1 MVGIPARRR
10 TPCSAVREARDHRSF
25 GRPSSDFGASW
36 SPLLHRPLRF
46 LIHDRDSRYGA
57 GFDHRI
63 DRVPWRGV
71 AEWPPRSSGMGR
83 IGQLAIA
90 GKLTAGSLPNG
101 AMVSSV
107 MYRPRWTAHGDVA
120 EWLKAVC

>member
-1 MVGIPARRR
+1 LL
-10 TPCSAVREARDHRSF
+10 
-25 GRPSSDFGASW
+25 GRPGGPRPSFVRAAEFRLWGLLVPVIASF
-36 SPLLHRPLRF
+36 RF